1 MAANSTT
8 VTAPGTISP
17 KVFWPVFVGL
27 VLTFVGTFL
36 AAVTPEMLSGL
47 GAFAVPMSMALTA
60 VAQGITAYLKTD
72 QLRDIGVQATAAV
85 LPAPP
90 VVLPPVDE
98 TSADVPVDLDG
109 YADVSGLLEA
119 EVANLGSSHSAGSTT
134 AGPDSDLRG

>member
-17 KVFWPVFVGL
+17 KVFWSGFVGL

-47 GAFAVPMSMALTA
+47 GVFAVPMAMALTA
-60 VAQGITAYLKTD
+60 VAQVITAYLKTD

-98 TSADVPVDLDG
+98 TATDAPVEDAPD
-109 YADVSGLLEA
+109 
-119 EVANLGSSHSAGSTT
+119 T
-134 AGPDSDLRG
+134 AGDLQAELDTLHREAQS

>member
-60 VAQGITAYLKTD
+60 VAQGITAYLKKD
-72 QLRDIGVQATAAV
+72 ELREIGVDATAAV
-85 LPAPP
+85 LPAAP
-90 VVLPPVDE
+90 VVMPPVDE
-98 TSADVPVDLDG
+98 PTTDVIVEDEPD
-109 YADVSGLLEA
+109 
-119 EVANLGSSHSAGSTT
+119 T
-134 AGPDSDLRG
+134 AGELRAELDNLHRNSQS